1 MKASISMDHVT
12 AIESAYEAQFKYING
27 QIDRHEFIRK
37 ANPFIECGSPFDEH
51 GDYVCTHCVRQYIEE
66 HVTFS

>member
-1 MKASISMDHVT
+1 MKVKFSMDHVE
-12 AIESAYEAQFKYING
+12 AIEAAYEAQFMYMNG

-51 GDYVCTHCVRQYIEE
+51 GDYVCNHCVRQYIEE
-66 HVTFS
+66 HATIN

>member
-1 MKASISMDHVT
+1 MKVKFSMDHVE
-12 AIESAYEAQFKYING
+12 AIEAAYEAQFMYMNG
-27 QIDRHEFIRK
+27 QIDRHDFIRK

-51 GDYVCTHCVRQYIEE
+51 GDYVCNHCVRQYIEE